1 MGDPQL
7 FSLQLFGGFRARF
20 GARDLRFPTRK
31 VQALFAYLA
40 ARPGQAHLR
49 DKLAALFWSGA
60 RKEQARHSLRQS
72 LSALR
77 SAFSVAKRQILV
89 VQGELVALDP
99 SALIVD
105 IVEFERLASLDALKP
120 LEQAAVL
127 YRGDLL
133 DGVVVS
139 EEPFEEWLRG
149 ERARLRET
157 AVDVLTRLAALQA
170 RSQSVESAIQ
180 TAVRLLSLDQ
190 FREETHRTL
199 MRLYA
204 RQGRLGDALRQYQAC
219 VSILHGELG
228 LEPAEETR
236 RVYREIVPRRR
247 AVASTR
253 ERGAGSRAGVPR
265 PGTKLFSLAS
275 HPPLMNRHKEQA
287 ALREALGEALTGR
300 GGTTVILGEAGIG
313 KTRLAEE
320 LVREMHRRGGRVLTG
335 HAYETERTLPF
346 APWVDVL
353 RDGLRLYDEEEVAP
367 RPNPVWQG
375 ELARLLPELGE
386 PRSATV
392 GGNPLRV
399 FEAVAHFLRDVV
411 SSRPLLL
418 VLENLQWADET
429 SLRLFTFLVRRID
442 AWPLLMV
449 GIVRKEELGESTTL
463 RRLLQESNGRS
474 SLRQLSLGALSRAA
488 TAALVRALA
497 GQDIDAPAAVRLANQ
512 VWLLS
517 EGNPFMVVESMRAL
531 ETGEIAPVHGRLPLP
546 QRVREVISGRLE
558 RLSPRARH
566 IAAAAATIGREF
578 DFGLLERAAALGELR
593 ITAGVEELVRK
604 GVIHGIG
611 DRFDFSHDTIREVA
625 FTQISSHRR
634 KALHRRVAS
643 AIEQLYADDLEPHI
657 AALAHHFCEG
667 EVWDK
672 ALEYLTRAAMQAV
685 ARSAN
690 WEAVVLFDRALDAL
704 GHRPKVQRTLEHGI
718 DLRIAL
724 AHTLL
729 LVGES
734 AQALEHLLEAERVAE
749 ALDDQWR
756 LGWVS
761 NDLSEYFRTVSEHDR
776 ALEAGQRALE
786 IGTALGDITLQLETR
801 LRLGQVCHAR
811 GDYRRAA
818 DLLGMNLVTP
828 TAPTPFRKHES
839 LLATIGS
846 QRAKTG
852 LLPVLSRVWLVW
864 CLAELGEFATGLCD
878 GQVQLAESSSSKDP
892 FQLMLACLAAGRLH
906 LQTGDTARAIE
917 FLERCRQA
925 QQLGNFEVWS
935 ASISSTVGYA
945 YLLGGRLGEAV
956 ALLAEAVEQASSTK
970 SMFGHSLRLAYLGE
984 AVLLMGRREEAL
996 HHARCALE
1004 VSRAQRERGHEAYVL
1019 RLLAE
1024 IAAHQEPLDVE
1035 AAAAAYRLALGL
1047 TEELGMRPLVA
1058 QCHLGLG
1065 RLGRRV
1071 GEHELAEQH
1080 LTAAS
1085 TLFREMGMSHWLK
1098 KAETART
1105 GDAVSTTT

>member
-1 MGDPQL
+1 M
-7 FSLQLFGGFRARF
+7 
-20 GARDLRFPTRK
+20 
-31 VQALFAYLA
+31 
-40 ARPGQAHLR
+40 
-49 DKLAALFWSGA
+49 
-60 RKEQARHSLRQS
+60 
-72 LSALR
+72 
-77 SAFSVAKRQILV
+77 
-89 VQGELVALDP
+89 
-99 SALIVD
+99 
-105 IVEFERLASLDALKP
+105 
-120 LEQAAVL
+120 
-127 YRGDLL
+127 
-133 DGVVVS
+133 
-139 EEPFEEWLRG
+139 
-149 ERARLRET
+149 
-157 AVDVLTRLAALQA
+157 
-170 RSQSVESAIQ
+170 
-180 TAVRLLSLDQ
+180 
-190 FREETHRTL
+190 
-199 MRLYA
+199 
-204 RQGRLGDALRQYQAC
+204 
-219 VSILHGELG
+219 
-228 LEPAEETR
+228 
-236 RVYREIVPRRR
+236 
-247 AVASTR
+247 
-253 ERGAGSRAGVPR
+253 
-265 PGTKLFSLAS
+265 
-275 HPPLMNRHKEQA
+275 
-287 ALREALGEALTGR
+287 REALGGALNR
-300 GGTTVILGEAGIG
+300 HGGTTVILGEAGIG

-320 LVREMHRRGGRVLTG
+320 LVREMHRRRGRVLTG

-353 RDGLRLYDEEEVAP
+353 RAGLRLYDEEVAP
-367 RPNPVWQG
+367 RPNPAWQG
-375 ELARLLPELGE
+375 ELAKLLPELGE
-386 PRSATV
+386 PRTAAV
-392 GGNPLRV
+392 GGNPIRV
-399 FEAVAHFLRDVV
+399 FEAVAHFLRDLV
-411 SSRPLLL
+411 SSRPLLI

-474 SLRQLSLGALSRAA
+474 SLRQLSLGALSRAD

-497 GQDIDAPAAVRLANQ
+497 GRDIDAPAAVRLANQ

-578 DFGLLERAAALGELR
+578 DFGLLERAAALGELQT
-593 ITAGVEELVRK
+593 TAGVEELVRK

-657 AALAHHFCEG
+657 AALANHFCEG

-690 WEAVVLFDRALDAL
+690 WEAAVLFDRALDAL

-761 NDLSEYFRTVSEHDR
+761 NDLSEYFRTVGEHDR

-828 TAPTPFRKHES
+828 TAPTPFRKDES
-839 LLATIGS
+839 LLATISS

-852 LLPVLSRVWLVW
+852 LLAVLSRVWLVW

-878 GQVQLAESSSSKDP
+878 GQVRLAESSSSKDP

-945 YLLGGRLGEAV
+945 YLLGGRLDEAV
-956 ALLAEAVEQASSTK
+956 ALLTEAVEQASSTK
-970 SMFGHSLRLAYLGE
+970 SMFGHSLRLAHLGE

-1047 TEELGMRPLVA
+1047 TEELGMRPLMA

-1071 GEHELAEQH
+1071 GEHELAERH

-1085 TLFREMGMSHWLK
+1085 TLFREMEMSHWLE
-1098 KAETART
+1098 KAEAART